1 MYRCIFTN
9 SFKKC
14 LNLFFFKCKEMLSAG
29 CDMAI
34 VLMNSMQL
42 WLPAECPYKVK
53 TVNRIS
59 QHSSRQQ
66 QLNSLGFTIRQ
77 NKGHEGGRR

>member
-1 MYRCIFTN
+1 
-9 SFKKC
+9 
-14 LNLFFFKCKEMLSAG
+14 
-29 CDMAI
+29 MAI